1 MPMENNGM
9 PKILFYSWPDKMII
23 TLIELDPIQNYL
35 LKPPPRDNPLANF
48 IVLAISGA
56 VLGFLGADATL
67 GLELS
72 FGALLEARVGSIKDG
87 RPPLESALD
96 GALNAVPF
104 LSCLILISL
113 GGFAPPLLSHN
124 FVERLSVF
132 NCL

>member
-1 MPMENNGM
+1 MT
-9 PKILFYSWPDKMII
+9 I
-23 TLIELDPIQNYL
+23 TLIELDLIQDHL

-87 RPPLESALD
+87 RPPFDSALD
-96 GALNAVPF
+96 GALKGMTKRR
-104 LSCLILISL
+104 I
-113 GGFAPPLLSHN
+113 
-124 FVERLSVF
+124 
-132 NCL
+132 

>member
-1 MPMENNGM
+1 MS
-9 PKILFYSWPDKMII
+9 KILFYSWPDKMII

-104 LSCLILISL
+104 LSCLI
-113 GGFAPPLLSHN
+113 FPLFLTPTSRSI
-124 FVERLSVF
+124 RLMG
-132 NCL
+132 